1 MKVYFVIDL
10 LNGVVVRA
18 VKGERAE
25 YRPIHTSSKILNTSD
40 SVQVIEKIKLRY
52 LYVADLDRITGKGD
66 NVHTI
71 EKLSEKVS
79 HLIADCGFR
88 SADELN
94 VNFDPVL
101 GTETFDVRRLD
112 EVELKLRRN
121 VFVSLD
127 IKGRL
132 LDSSGSFTDWRNALE
147 WLNSFKLG
155 GVIVLTLHK
164 VGTASSLDFD
174 VIEEAVGISDNPVF
188 AGGGVKDVNDLLKA
202 ESVGCDGVLVATAVH
217 ERVIPL
223 EIVRRGKI

>member
-1 MKVYFVIDL
+1 
-10 LNGVVVRA
+10 
-18 VKGERAE
+18 
-25 YRPIHTSSKILNTSD
+25 
-40 SVQVIEKIKLRY
+40 
-52 LYVADLDRITGKGD
+52 
-66 NVHTI
+66 
-71 EKLSEKVS
+71 
-79 HLIADCGFR
+79 
-88 SADELN
+88 
-94 VNFDPVL
+94 VL